1 MLPAE
6 IFEMRSFFFFNIFAG
21 KAHVKF
27 RSNFENLHPVDELI
41 ELLIHFVKKCAEISD
56 TLTYVS
62 I

>member
-41 ELLIHFVKKCAEISD
+41 ELLIHFVKNVLKSA
-56 TLTYVS
+56 TP
-62 I
+62 